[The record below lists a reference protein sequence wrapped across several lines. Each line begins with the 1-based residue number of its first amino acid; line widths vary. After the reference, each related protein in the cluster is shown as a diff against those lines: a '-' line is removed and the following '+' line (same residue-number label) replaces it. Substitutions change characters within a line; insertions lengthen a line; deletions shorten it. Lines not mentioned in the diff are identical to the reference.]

1 MREVPT
7 ALDAAWILG
16 DFTNLAAPMA
26 RITVQHLDVELHKT
40 AKNVY
45 ASFLFGK
52 GSIPKELPNVK
63 SSKWSRSIDQDIATA
78 TFEFYNTAPQPLGTT
93 FDPDMGVDQ
102 PGYYTFNRGGT
113 QFSSRWGHQPNDW
126 SGVLMPDNV
135 LRSYEGYGFDVNAI
149 PELDANLVQTG
160 VWIIDSVTY
169 EANGLITAQC
179 SDLARILRDQI
190 IFVPVV
196 PKKFYPLAFSP
207 VPKKSGFKAA
217 YNYTYT
223 ETDSGKYDKDHPPPK
238 NWDGPLTAPG
248 SFTALGQ
255 NSSIDIT
262 WAHVP
267 DPPTGYKVTGY
278 QAVVDGVRLQD
289 VNYKPTA
296 TVGTIK
302 GHGIVNG
309 NVYSVQLVA
318 IYERLSDGHQVASNP
333 TAVHWA
339 YTHNLTVT
347 AQIQPNSIQPNTTST
362 GVENGWVKYHVQAGP
377 IAKAIIIVYTQG
389 GDKQVAYEQDVTTTG
404 DQYFDTGTGD
414 DLTTSSILVYP
425 KDGAG
430 HIGQGDCYF
439 GDSTFA
445 FPPNSG
451 KAPQAP
457 QQTSSSKVTG
467 KDGKTQPLKPVAVKT
482 TYNNCS
488 NPPHYHTVVSG
499 DTLWDLAQHYYGDGS
514 LYHVIYEPNK
524 DLIDKKALEH
534 GFTTDYPHWIFPGE
548 KLIIPG
554 EFGHL
559 PQDAFD
565 GKDST
570 YWLSGSNERNDQA
583 TSYEWLEASVPN
595 VQLCQVK
602 FTTVKDHYLAYV
614 SVYANGSWVH
624 TSPKDQIPYKPN
636 DGVEGHKN
644 ANIPFLE
651 SVATGS
657 KNDITVTLST
667 PVPGATRV
675 RLTFYN
681 LDKFDVDNDYHVG
694 VREFVC
700 YADANAKGNG
710 SSPPAKP
717 GPVKG
722 STDTDVSE
730 YSVFVP
736 AKEVAGAGA
745 HPGTM
750 EDFTDIVKLLCA
762 WGGFY
767 WPQDATQVLS
777 DGTEVSYDFGPGPYG
792 LINVDP
798 VLGGQKSGRV
808 WGDFEDAGT
817 AGVASQ
823 PVSVWDKKSLL
834 DGIVYVRDILGMNFF
849 VDEGG
854 GIVWRIP
861 NLFGRGNYT
870 GNLAADAGRTS
881 DIVTIDEAQTL
892 ISLRATLDSKNVRE
906 RYWVAS
912 TDGQVGAL
920 AAGYNPNPT
929 GLRRVAGWTDQHF
942 ASNADAQLM
951 ADLLAIRA
959 LMTYRIDSITI
970 PGYPRIQIDDQV
982 RIFERVASEG
992 YLHYVRGISSNLD
1005 MESGVYTY
1013 DLDVNWLGEQ
1023 PFDLWIFDPKELSQE
1038 LQTYLDAMTF
1048 GLDTT
1053 PTAGGPGPTSNPGS
1067 STGSTS
1073 TGTEDDVKLI
1083 KVAGNSNVY
1092 ITNGVTKRH
1101 VQNTDELNDLVDA
1114 GIVGKTVHVLNLATF
1129 NAIVTVT

>member
-1 MREVPT
+1 MREVPST
-7 ALDAAWILG
+7 LDAAWILG
-16 DFTNLAAPMA
+16 DFTSLASPMA
-26 RITVQHLDVELHKT
+26 RITVQHLDLELHKT
-40 AKNVY
+40 SKNVY
-45 ASFLFGK
+45 ASFLFGN

-63 SSKWSRSIDQDIATA
+63 SSKWSRSIDTDIATA

-93 FDPDMGVDQ
+93 FDPSMGVDQ

-113 QFSSRWGHQPNDW
+113 QFSSRWGHEPNDW
-126 SGVLMPDNV
+126 SGMLMPDNV
-135 LRSYEGYGFDVNAI
+135 LRSYEGYGFDVAAI
-149 PELDANLVQTG
+149 PEMDANLVQTG

-169 EANGLITAQC
+169 EATGLITVAC

-196 PKKFYPLAFSP
+196 PKTFYPLAFSP
-207 VPKKSGFKAA
+207 VPKTSGFKAA
-217 YNYTYT
+217 YNKTYT
-223 ETDSGKYDKDHPPPK
+223 ETDAGGYDKDHPPPAG
-238 NWDGPLTAPG
+238 WTGPTTAPS

-255 NSSIDIT
+255 SDAIDIT
-262 WAHVP
+262 WADVP
-267 DPPTGYKVTGY
+267 APPTGYKVTGY

-289 VNYKPTA
+289 VTYKATA

-318 IYERLSDGHQVASNP
+318 VYERTKDGHQVASSP
-333 TAVHWA
+333 TAIHFA
-339 YTHNLTVT
+339 YPQKLSVT
-347 AQIQPNSIQPNTTST
+347 AAIATNSIQPNTTST
-362 GVENGWVKYHVQAGP
+362 GVENGWVKYTVSAGP
-377 IAKAIIIVYTQG
+377 LTKVVIIVYTNG
-389 GDKQVAYEQDVTTTG
+389 GDQQRVYEDVVSTTG
-404 DQYFDTGTGD
+404 DHYFDTGTGE
-414 DLTTSSILVYP
+414 DLSGESVLVYP
-425 KDGAG
+425 KDGTG
-430 HIGQGDCYF
+430 IGKGDCYF

-457 QQTSSSKVTG
+457 QSTSSSKVTG
-467 KDGKTQPLKPVAVKT
+467 KDGKTQPLKPTAVKT

-488 NPPHYHTVVSG
+488 NPPHSYTVVSG
-499 DTLWDLAQHYYGDGS
+499 DTLWDLASKWYGDGS
-514 LYHVIYEPNK
+514 KYPIIYNANK
-524 DLIDKKALEH
+524 ALIDKTALAH

-548 KLIIPG
+548 KLVKPG

-559 PQDAFD
+559 PEDAFD
-565 GKDST
+565 GNDGT

-583 TSYEWLEASVPN
+583 TSYEWIEASVPN

-602 FTTVKDHYLAYV
+602 FTTVQDHYLAYV

-624 TSPKDQIPYKPN
+624 NSPKDTIPYKPN
-636 DGVEGHKN
+636 DGAEGHKN
-644 ANIPFLE
+644 ANIPYME
-651 SVATGS
+651 SVATGGDNS
-657 KNDITVTLST
+657 ITVTLST

-675 RLTFYN
+675 RLTFFN
-681 LDKFDVDNDYHVG
+681 LDRFDVDNDFHVG
-694 VREFVC
+694 VREFTC
-700 YADANAKGNG
+700 FADGNAKSG
-710 SSPPAKP
+710 SGGPAPKP
-717 GPVKG
+717 GPIKG

-767 WPQDATQVLS
+767 WPQEAVQILS
-777 DGTEVSYDFGPGPYG
+777 DGTEVQYDFGPGPYG

-798 VLGGQKSGRV
+798 VLGGQGSGRV

-823 PVSVWDKKSLL
+823 AVSVWDKKSLL

-861 NLFGRGNYT
+861 NLFGRGNYV

-881 DIVTIDEAQTL
+881 EIVTVDEAQTL
-892 ISLRATLDSKNVRE
+892 IALRAVLDSKNVRE

-920 AAGYNPNPT
+920 SAGYNPNPT

-942 ASNADAQLM
+942 ASDADAQLM

-959 LMTYRIDSITI
+959 LMTYRVDSISI
-970 PGYPRIQIDDQV
+970 PGYPRIQIDDQI

-1053 PTAGGPGPTSNPGS
+1053 PTTGAGPTSKPSG
-1067 STGSTS
+1067 STGSTD
-1073 TGTEDDVKLI
+1073 TGTEDAVKLI
-1083 KVAGNSNVY
+1083 KVAGSSNVY
-1092 ITNGVTKRH
+1092 VTNGVTKRH
-1101 VQNTDELNDLVDA
+1101 VNNTAELNDLVDA
-1114 GIVGKTVHVLNLATF
+1114 GIVGKTVHVIALATF
-1129 NAIVTVT
+1129 NAIVTVS